1 MTRSLLLSLAL
12 LAALPASAQAS
23 FAVKGGLNTTF
34 FSGDDAV
41 ESDPR
46 LGFVGGVAV
55 RYPVT
60 PTVAVQAEALYS
72 QKGDQFENDLGFTE
86 ATRLSY
92 VEVPVMVRLGVPLGA
107 FLDGGVV
114 VGGYAGLP
122 VRSEV
127 TVEGTFEDELD
138 AATDYG
144 ALVGLD
150 VGSGPF
156 FVEGRYTFGLTDAID
171 FDPGFDFAPDFR
183 NQAVSFTI
191 GYRFGGPRYYRRL

>member
-12 LAALPASAQAS
+12 LSALPATAQAS

-46 LGFVGGVAV
+46 LGAVGGLAV

-60 PTVAVQAEALYS
+60 PTVSVQVEALYS
-72 QKGDQFENDLGFTE
+72 QKGDQFENDFGFTE

-92 VEVPVMVRLGVPLGA
+92 VEVPAMVRLGVPLSPL
-107 FLDGGVV
+107 LDAGVV
-114 VGGYAGLP
+114 VGGYAGFP
-122 VRSEV
+122 VQAEV
-127 TVEGTFEDELD
+127 TIDGDFEGDLD
-138 AATDYG
+138 AGTDYG
-144 ALVGLD
+144 ALVGVD

-156 FVEGRYTFGLTDAID
+156 FVEGRYTLGLTDAVD
-171 FDPGFDFAPDFR
+171 FDPAFEFAPDFR
-183 NQAVSFTI
+183 NQAVSFTV
-191 GYRFGGPRYYRRL
+191 GYRFGGPRYGRRF

>member
-1 MTRSLLLSLAL
+1 MRPLLLSLL
-12 LAALPASAQAS
+12 LLVAFPASAQAS

-46 LGFVGGVAV
+46 LGAVGGVQV
-55 RYPVT
+55 RVPVT
-60 PTVAVQAEALYS
+60 PTVSVQAEALYS

-92 VEVPVMVRLGVPLGA
+92 VEVPVMVRLGVPLGE
-107 FLDGGVV
+107 FLQGGVV
-114 VGGYAGLP
+114 VGGYAGFP
-122 VRSEV
+122 VTSEV
-127 TVEGTFEDELD
+127 TTDGLFENELD

-144 ALVGLD
+144 VLVGVD

-156 FVEGRYTFGLTDAID
+156 FVEGRYTAGLAEAVE
-171 FDPGFDFAPDFR
+171 FDPVFEFAPDFR
-183 NQAVSFTI
+183 NQAVSFTV
-191 GYRFGGPRYYRRL
+191 GYRFGGPRYYRRF